1 MSSVDPAETEN
12 TTLNMLEVQQTKT
25 SEEKDERMVQA
36 LIKSQE
42 DASRKLGE
50 IFVKKKLLRFLI
62 HYLQLVA
69 F

>member
-42 DASRKLGE
+42 DVSRKLGE

>member
-1 MSSVDPAETEN
+1 MSSVDPTETEN

-25 SEEKDERMVQA
+25 SEKKDERMVQA

-42 DASRKLGE
+42 DVSRKLGE